1 MAYETFKQAFFEED
15 AVAKAIGA
23 QMDVAFESLV
33 EQGIIQEFSSTW
45 WKMCEVAYKAH
56 SETYYFA

>member
-1 MAYETFKQAFFEED
+1 MTHETFKQAFFEED
-15 AVAKAIGA
+15 KVAMAIGA

-45 WKMCEVAYKAH
+45 WKMCEVSWKAH
-56 SETYYFA
+56 QDKYYLG